1 MSSCDNEIFDYL
13 YSYLQRSL
21 FMNRTYISHDSA
33 KESGGR
39 AKPIEL
45 AWKRVKVAETDLFRS
60 SRIQSTSILTYPTV
74 PLNQVKQRQK
84 MFDSIKLSDCYGE
97 LLSFDLDSFLESNFH
112 YIFFFFQVRFDSFIK
127 SMMIKVNY
135 SAILFHLL

>member
-74 PLNQVKQRQK
+74 PLNQVKQRLK
-84 MFDSIKLSDCYGE
+84 MFDSILS
-97 LLSFDLDSFLESNFH
+97 
-112 YIFFFFQVRFDSFIK
+112 
-127 SMMIKVNY
+127 
-135 SAILFHLL
+135 

>member
-1 MSSCDNEIFDYL
+1 
-13 YSYLQRSL
+13 
-21 FMNRTYISHDSA
+21 MNRIYISHDSA

-74 PLNQVKQRQK
+74 LPLNQVKQRQK

-97 LLSFDLDSFLESNFH
+97 LFLDLDSFLESNFH
-112 YIFFFFQVRFDSFIK
+112 YFFFFFFRVRFDSFIK
-127 SMMIKVNY
+127 SMMVKVNY